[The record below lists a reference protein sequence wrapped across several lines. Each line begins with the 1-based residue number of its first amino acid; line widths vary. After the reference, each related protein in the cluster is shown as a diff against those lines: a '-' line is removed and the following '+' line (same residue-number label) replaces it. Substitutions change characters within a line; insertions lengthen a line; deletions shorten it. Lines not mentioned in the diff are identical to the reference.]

1 MELRGHSTVLNHAK
15 MPCWILSSSC
25 WKSRWHTECTAKLLG
40 LSLQST
46 SRQWRGQAARSR
58 CDISLFEHHVNYSLL
73 SCRAQGMSASLRSAK
88 FFFFPVCFT
97 MVVFLQ
103 CCCLHGRKH
112 VDVRRKINI
121 IWKKTGSTT
130 DLNLELPDVI
140 SEQRM
145 QESNASG
152 VESSLSH

>member
-88 FFFFPVCFT
+88 FFFFSCV
-97 MVVFLQ
+97 LYNG
-103 CCCLHGRKH
+103 CLSSMLLFAWEEARWCQEENQYHMKENWLYDWPEPWAARCNFWAEDARVQRFWGRK
-112 VDVRRKINI
+112 
-121 IWKKTGSTT
+121 
-130 DLNLELPDVI
+130 
-140 SEQRM
+140 
-145 QESNASG
+145 
-152 VESSLSH
+152 